1 VAVRNHIST
10 LKHTIRQQQA
20 QLHNLENI
28 VLRGPRPYP
37 AGIMPSSSSSSTL
50 HSPNTSTIELT
61 PSESTAPSSFAHH
74 HGQAPSSPPSHRE
87 STSSSSK
94 GMRRRSSFDILHNI
108 APDSSLPLPRRE
120 SMRPEGGGIREGVPM
135 EFGAAPVNMGHHK
148 RVSSPTRT
156 YSRTSLI
163 LNFLCY

>member
-37 AGIMPSSSSSSTL
+37 QAIMPSNHAPSASTVDL
-50 HSPNTSTIELT
+50 TSVT
-61 PSESTAPSSFAHH
+61 SDSTAPSSFSIHHH
-74 HGQAPSSPPSHRE
+74 HGHGHGQSSSSNRDSTSTTPSSP
-87 STSSSSK
+87 SSK
-94 GMRRRSSFDILHNI
+94 AMRRRSSFDILHNI
-108 APDSSLPLPRRE
+108 APDSSLPLPKRE
-120 SMRPEGGGIREGVPM
+120 SMRQDAGIREGVPM
-135 EFGAAPVNMGHHK
+135 EFGVSQVNLGHHK

-156 YSRTSLI
+156 YSRTRPL
-163 LNFLCY
+163 

>member
-10 LKHTIRQQQA
+10 LKHSIRQQQA

-50 HSPNTSTIELT
+50 HSPNTSTVELT
-61 PSESTAPSSFAHH
+61 QSESTAPSSFAHH

-87 STSSSSK
+87 STSLSSK

-156 YSRTSLI
+156 YSRTS
-163 LNFLCY
+163 